1 MNFPRP
7 ITPRRLLAI
16 LLVATMVACAWLA
29 PLDAAANRQIDA
41 GLKRALL
48 SFAAA
53 RTLNAIISV
62 AQGTAISLQPL
73 GVGVN
78 LTVGQVLDPVNDVIE
93 QFSTLMLTASV
104 AFGIQKVLVSVG
116 AHWLISLLLSAVAA
130 WWALLFWRR
139 QQTPAWLAQ
148 ALVVLLMVRFAIP
161 VATLGSDLVFQQFL
175 ARDYES
181 SQLVLDRTAIQIDKT
196 AVATAP
202 PENQGLV
209 DQLKGWAGSQ
219 TDTWKARFEAVK
231 QAAEQATQ
239 HVIKLMVIFI
249 LQTLVVPLAMLWG
262 LYALARAVL
271 RHSRPRARE

>member
-181 SQLVLDRTAIQIDKT
+181 SQQVLDHTAIQIDKT

-249 LQTLVVPLAMLWG
+249 LQTLVAPLAMLWG

-271 RHSRPRARE
+271 RHSL